1 MEEIAKAT
9 MCFSRECLIGSGAFG
24 VVYKGVFDEGTVLA
38 VKRARVDSYES
49 IREFKNGTQV
59 VA

>member
-1 MEEIAKAT
+1 